1 MPGDYVSNAG
11 VFVVDTVIGL
21 YTLVVLL
28 RFLFQLT
35 RADYYNPISQL
46 VVRLSNPPLVQLR
59 RLIPS
64 LGGID
69 TAAIV
74 LLLGLEICRI
84 GLITLLLGH
93 TPRIAGLVMRGIGEL
108 LKLTV
113 YVFVFSI
120 FIRAVLSWFSTSGHN
135 PMLKLIYTFTE
146 PLLRKSRQL
155 LPATGGLDLSPILI
169 FLALMM
175 VLKLFVQP
183 LLDYGRM
190 AL

>member
-1 MPGDYVSNAG
+1 MPGDYASNAG
-11 VFVVDTVIGL
+11 VFLVDTVIGL
-21 YTLVVLL
+21 YTLLVLL

-59 RLIPS
+59 RLVPGI
-64 LGGID
+64 GGID

-74 LLLGLEICRI
+74 LLLVLEICRI

-93 TPRIAGLVMRGIGEL
+93 TPRIAGLVILGIGEL

-120 FIRAVLSWFSTSGHN
+120 FIRAILSWFTTSGYN
-135 PMLKLIYTFTE
+135 PLLKLIYTFTE
-146 PLLRKSRQL
+146 PILRKSRQL
-155 LPATGGLDLSPILI
+155 VPATGGLDLSPILI
-169 FLALMM
+169 FIALMLL
-175 VLKLFVQP
+175 LKLFVQP

>member
-1 MPGDYVSNAG
+1 MPGDYASNAG
-11 VFVVDTVIGL
+11 VFLVDTVIGL

-46 VVRLSNPPLVQLR
+46 VVKLSDPPLARLR
-59 RLIPS
+59 RLVPGA
-64 LGGID
+64 LGID
-69 TAAIV
+69 TAAV
-74 LLLGLEICRI
+74 ALLLGLEICRI
-84 GLITLLLGH
+84 GIITLLLGH
-93 TPRIAGLVMRGIGEL
+93 IPHVAGLVMLGIGEL

-113 YVFVFSI
+113 YIFVFSI
-120 FIRAVLSWFSTSGHN
+120 FIRAILSWFSGSGYN

-146 PLLRKSRQL
+146 PLLKKSRQL
-155 LPATGGLDLSPILI
+155 VPATGGLDLSPILI
-169 FLALMM
+169 FIALML
-175 VLKLFVQP
+175 VLKLFIQP